1 MRNIPC
7 ESTNRVFLLCLCG
20 YVQEYTSCLFQLSK
34 LNRLTLGV
42 EHCIESALFVS
53 SWILLFHRL
62 GDGNSILEH
71 CTEREI
77 QISGLVV
84 YIFTGNVHVT
94 METSCMT
101 TYYSERNGRSAG
113 T

>member
-1 MRNIPC
+1 VRVQIVCSCCAYVDIYKSIPC
-7 ESTNRVFLLCLCG
+7 EH
-20 YVQEYTSCLFQLSK
+20 SCLFQLSK

-53 SWILLFHRL
+53 SLILLFHRL

-84 YIFTGNVHVT
+84 YIFTGNVYVT

-101 TYYSERNGRSAG
+101 TYYSERNRRSAG
-113 T
+113 M

>member
-1 MRNIPC
+1 MYMDIYKSVPREP
-7 ESTNRVFLLCLCG
+7 
-20 YVQEYTSCLFQLSK
+20 SCLFQLSK

-42 EHCIESALFVS
+42 EHCIESAPFVS
-53 SWILLFHRL
+53 SLNLLFLRL

-77 QISGLVV
+77 QISGLMV
-84 YIFTGNVHVT
+84 YIFTGNVYVT

-101 TYYSERNGRSAG
+101 AYYSEHSSAG
-113 T
+113 M